1 MRFHGICPIVTG
13 KSARNNSLFVTLPP
27 DAMTLADGQS
37 PKARKGHE
45 VGEWYLR
52 HVGGAIALLF
62 ALPWVPGLIAQAGG
76 GTAETIVALAVVYAL
91 GTCWN
96 AFASRT
102 FDLTGHTIEILIAE
116 REGFAGYREAEI
128 GRMLTRDSTFR
139 GEDPAGLAADIKR
152 KEGVAKR
159 VIRWVRL

>member
-13 KSARNNSLFVTLPP
+13 KSARNNSVFATLPP
-27 DAMTLADGQS
+27 DAVTLADGQS

-52 HVGGAIALLF
+52 QVGGVITLLF
-62 ALPWVPGLIAQAGG
+62 ALPWVPEVIKQAGG
-76 GTAETIVALAVVYAL
+76 GTAGTVIALAIAYAL

-96 AFASRT
+96 VFASRT

-116 REGFAGYREAEI
+116 REGFVGYREAET

-139 GEDPAGLAADIKR
+139 GEDPARLAADIKR
-152 KEGVAKR
+152 KERTAQR